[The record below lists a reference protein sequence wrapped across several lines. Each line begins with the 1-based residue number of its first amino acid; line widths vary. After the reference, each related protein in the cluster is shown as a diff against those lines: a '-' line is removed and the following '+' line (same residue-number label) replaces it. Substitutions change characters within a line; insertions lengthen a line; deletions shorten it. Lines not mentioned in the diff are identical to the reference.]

1 MMIGDVT
8 TMGLHA
14 ALRGLDQRRS
24 AHEMNIAN
32 VETPGYQARVVRFE
46 DTLRAALHAGRPD
59 LSQASTTR
67 STAPT
72 RLNYNNVNVD
82 QEMVSLTETALRQEL
97 AVRALNDKYDLIRDA
112 LRSA

>member
-1 MMIGDVT
+1 MIGDIT
-8 TMGLHA
+8 TSGLHA

-46 DTLRAALHAGRPD
+46 DTLRAALQAGRPE
-59 LSQASTTR
+59 LARASTTR

-72 RLNYNNVNVD
+72 RLNYNNVNVAE
-82 QEMVSLTETALRQEL
+82 EMVSLTETALRQEL
-97 AVRALNDKYDLIRDA
+97 MIRALNDKYGLIRDA
-112 LRSA
+112 LRNN